1 MTERAVEREL
11 IEVHQKALS
20 INLRKRK
27 YGTFAEIGAGQEVV
41 RWFFRVGGAAG
52 TIAKSMSAYD
62 MTVSDAIYGPSQ
74 RYVSKQRLLA
84 MLDHEYPLLLE
95 RLSEK
100 RGAETEFFAFA
111 DTVSAVSY
119 KGGTDSHGW
128 MGVRFQTHPG
138 SESSDILIHIRM
150 LDSNNPAQQEA
161 LGVIGVNLI
170 YGAFNYY
177 STPERLM
184 QSLLDGLSIDRIEV
198 DMIKLVGPAFPNV
211 DHRLLSLMLVKLG
224 LSNAAMFSA
233 TGEVLQP
240 SEILRKKPVLV
251 ERGSFRPP
259 TLANMDILESAL
271 RQFSQNPKFEGEEP
285 VTLME
290 LTMKNLMAEGE
301 IDYADFLA
309 RADCLAATGATV
321 LISNYF
327 EFYRLAAYL
336 SRFTS
341 QPIGIAMGAPSLKEL
356 FDEKYYQH
364 LEGGI
369 LESFGRLFKNDLK
382 LLIYPYMD
390 PATGHLVTV
399 QKLKPAAHLQNL
411 YEHLVENSYIES
423 LDFYNRDCL
432 PILSRDVL
440 KKIKDDDPT
449 WEAMVPKGV
458 AEIIKDRKLFGY
470 H

>member
-1 MTERAVEREL
+1 MEREL

-62 MTVSDAIYGPSQ
+62 MTVSDAIYGPCQ
-74 RYVSKQRLLA
+74 RYVSRQRLLA

-95 RLSEK
+95 RLAAK
-100 RGAETEFFAFA
+100 RGADTEFFTFA
-111 DTVSAVSY
+111 DTVSAMSY
-119 KGGTDSHGW
+119 KGGSDCHGW
-128 MGVRFQTHPG
+128 MGIRFQTNPG
-138 SESSDILIHIRM
+138 SDPSDILIHVRM
-150 LDSNNPAQQEA
+150 IDSNNPAQQEA
-161 LGVIGVNLI
+161 LGIIGVNLI
-170 YGAFNYY
+170 YGAFNYHA
-177 STPERLM
+177 TPERLL

-198 DMIKLVGPAFPNV
+198 DMVKMVGPAFQKV

-233 TGEVLQP
+233 SGEVLQP
-240 SEILRKKPVLV
+240 SEVLRKKPILV

-259 TLANMDILESAL
+259 TLANLDILESAR
-271 RQFSQNPKFEGEEP
+271 RQFAQNPKFEGEPP

-336 SRFTS
+336 SRFTA
-341 QPIGIAMGAPSLKEL
+341 QPIGVAMGVPSLKEL
-356 FDEKYYQH
+356 FDEKYYHH

-382 LLIYPYMD
+382 LFIYPHLD
-390 PATGHLVTV
+390 PATNHLSTV
-399 QKLKPAAHLQNL
+399 QKWRPAPHLQNL
-411 YEHLVENSYIES
+411 YEHLIENGYIEA
-423 LDFYNRDCL
+423 LDFYDRDCL
-432 PILSRDVL
+432 PIFSRDVL
-440 KKIKDDDPT
+440 EKIREQNNA
-449 WEAMVPKGV
+449 WESMVPTAV
-458 AEIIKDRKLFGY
+458 AEIIKDRKLFGFR
-470 H
+470 

>member
-1 MTERAVEREL
+1 MERER

-41 RWFFRVGGAAG
+41 RWFFRVGAAAG

-62 MTVSDAIYGPSQ
+62 MTVSDAIYGPCQ
-74 RYVSKQRLLA
+74 RYVSRQRLLA
-84 MLDHEYPLLLE
+84 MLDHEYPLLLD
-95 RLSEK
+95 RLAAK
-100 RGAETEFFAFA
+100 RGAETEFFTFA
-111 DTVSAVSY
+111 NTVSAMSY
-119 KGGTDSHGW
+119 KGGSDCHGW
-128 MGVRFQTHPG
+128 MGIRFQTHPG
-138 SESSDILIHIRM
+138 SDSSDILIHVRM
-150 LDSNNPAQQEA
+150 LDSSNPAQQEA
-161 LGVIGVNLI
+161 LGIIGVNLI
-170 YGAFNYY
+170 YGAFNYH

-184 QSLLDGLSIDRIEV
+184 QSLLDGLTIDRIEV
-198 DMIKLVGPAFPNV
+198 DMVKMVGPAFANV

-240 SEILRKKPVLV
+240 SEVLRKKPILV

-259 TLANMDILESAL
+259 TLANLDILESAR
-271 RQFSQNPKFEGEEP
+271 RQFARNPKFEGEEP

-290 LTMKNLMAEGE
+290 LTMKNLMVDGGE

-336 SRFTS
+336 SRFTT
-341 QPIGIAMGAPSLKEL
+341 QPIGVAMGVPSLKEL
-356 FDEKYYQH
+356 FEEKYYIH

-382 LLIYPYMD
+382 LFIYPYLD
-390 PATGHLVTV
+390 PSNGQLQSV
-399 QKLKPAAHLQNL
+399 QKWKPAPHLQNL
-411 YEHLVENSYIES
+411 YEHLVENSFIES
-423 LDFYNRDCL
+423 LDFYDRDCL
-432 PILSRDVL
+432 PIFSRDVL
-440 KKIKDDDPT
+440 TKIRENDAR
-449 WEAMVPKGV
+449 WESMVPKEV
-458 AEIIKDRKLFGY
+458 AEIIKGRKLFGY
-470 H
+470 G

>member
-1 MTERAVEREL
+1 MEREL

-41 RWFFRVGGAAG
+41 RWFFRVGAAAG

-62 MTVSDAIYGPSQ
+62 MTVSDAIYGPCQ
-74 RYVSKQRLLA
+74 RYVSRQRLLA

-95 RLSEK
+95 RLSAK
-100 RGAETEFFAFA
+100 RGAETEFFTFA
-111 DTVSAVSY
+111 DTVSAMSY
-119 KGGTDSHGW
+119 KGGSDCHGW
-128 MGVRFQTHPG
+128 MGIRFQTHPG
-138 SESSDILIHIRM
+138 SDSSDILIHVRM

-161 LGVIGVNLI
+161 LGIIGVNLI
-170 YGAFNYY
+170 YGAFNYH

-198 DMIKLVGPAFPNV
+198 DMVKMVGPAFQNV

-224 LSNAAMFSA
+224 LSNAALFSA
-233 TGEVLQP
+233 NGEVLQP
-240 SEILRKKPVLV
+240 SEILRKKPILV

-259 TLANMDILESAL
+259 TIANLDILESAS
-271 RQFSQNPKFEGEEP
+271 RQFSQNPKFEGEPP

-290 LTMKNLMAEGE
+290 LTMKNLMAEGGE

-341 QPIGIAMGAPSLKEL
+341 QSIGVAMGVPSLKEL
-356 FDEKYYQH
+356 FDEKYYSH

-382 LLIYPYMD
+382 LFIYPHLD
-390 PATGHLVTV
+390 PATGHLQTV
-399 QKLKPAAHLQNL
+399 QKWKPAPHLQNL
-411 YEHLVENSYIES
+411 YEHLVENNFIES
-423 LDFYNRDCL
+423 LDFYDRDCL
-432 PILSRDVL
+432 PVFSRDVL
-440 KKIKDDDPT
+440 HKIREHDPT
-449 WEAMVPKGV
+449 WEKMVPPAV
-458 AEIIKDRKLFGY
+458 AEIIKSRKLFGFG
-470 H
+470 